1 MNHRNP
7 LLKLF
12 TTFCYGFLYLPLI
25 VIVVF
30 SFNSD
35 QFPAPWTKFTLNW
48 YQELI
53 FSSPTLWDSF
63 GVSLKVA
70 TASTVLSLGLSLMFL
85 YWVAHGAKLARWTT
99 LFYGNL
105 IIPEIVLAVALLN
118 FFTSFQVP
126 LGNSALVIAHTLL
139 GIGFSL
145 PILYSRY
152 SQLDTRLYEASLV
165 LGATVRQTFFKVA
178 LPQLK
183 SAMFS
188 TAVLVFVLSFDD
200 FVLSYFCAG
209 SQSQTLSLYLLSM
222 LRSEV
227 SPVVNAL
234 STVLLIISTTLA
246 LVYFSLTQRGGNK
259 SRES

>member
-1 MNHRNP
+1 MKRKNP

-12 TTFCYGFLYLPLI
+12 TAVCYFFLYLPLI

-30 SFNSD
+30 SFNSA
-35 QFPAPWTKFTLNW
+35 QFPAPWTSFTFGW
-48 YQELI
+48 YEELI
-53 FSSPTLWDSF
+53 YSSPALWDSF
-63 GVSLKVA
+63 GVSLKIAFFA
-70 TASTVLSLGLSLMFL
+70 TTLSLVMSLMFL
-85 YWVAHGAKLARWTT
+85 YWVAHGAKLAKWTT

-105 IIPEIVLAVALLN
+105 IIPEIVLAVALLS
-118 FFTSFQVP
+118 FFTCFQIP
-126 LGNSALVIAHTLL
+126 LGDSALIIAHTLL
-139 GIGFSL
+139 GLGFSL

-152 SQLDTRLYEASLV
+152 CQLDPKLYEASLV
-165 LGATVRQTFFKVA
+165 LGATVRQTFFKIA

-183 SAMFS
+183 TALFS

-234 STVLLIISTTLA
+234 STVLLIISTSLA
-246 LVYFSLTQRGGNK
+246 LIYFTLSKRGGNQLNV
-259 SRES
+259 

>member
-1 MNHRNP
+1 MNRKNP
-7 LLKLF
+7 LLKIF
-12 TTFCYGFLYLPLI
+12 TSLCYAFLYLPII

-35 QFPAPWTKFTLNW
+35 RFPAPWTSFTWNW
-48 YQELI
+48 YQEL
-53 FSSPTLWDSF
+53 FLASPLLWDSF
-63 GVSLKVA
+63 RVSLKIA
-70 TASTVLSLGLSLMFL
+70 TCATFLSISMSLMFL
-85 YWVAHGAKLARWTT
+85 YWVAHGAKIARWTT

-105 IIPEIVLAVALLN
+105 IIPEIVLAVALLS
-118 FFTSFQVP
+118 FFTYFNVP
-126 LGNSALVIAHTLL
+126 LGNPALIIAHTLL
-139 GIGFSL
+139 GLGFSL

-152 SQLDTRLYEASLV
+152 SQLDPKLYEASLV

-178 LPQLK
+178 VPQLK
-183 SAMFS
+183 SALFS

-234 STVLLIISTTLA
+234 STILLIISTSLA
-246 LVYFSLTQRGGNK
+246 LVYFSISKRGGSK
-259 SRES
+259 IEVS

>member
-1 MNHRNP
+1 MNKKSTF
-7 LLKLF
+7 LKIF
-12 TTFCYGFLYLPLI
+12 TALCYGFLYLPLV

-35 QFPAPWTKFTLNW
+35 RFPAPWTSFTLNW
-48 YQELI
+48 YKELV
-53 FSSPTLWDSF
+53 FSSPALWDSF
-63 GVSLKVA
+63 YTSLKVA
-70 TASTVLSLGLSLMFL
+70 SFSTLLSLLMSLMFL
-85 YWVAHGAKLARWTT
+85 YWVAHGAKIARWTT

-105 IIPEIVLAVALLN
+105 IIPEIVLAVALLS
-118 FFTSFQVP
+118 FFTYFKIP
-126 LGNSALVIAHTLL
+126 LGNTALIIAHTLL
-139 GIGFSL
+139 GLGFSL

-165 LGATVRQTFFKVA
+165 LGATIRQTFFKIA

-183 SAMFS
+183 SALFS

-234 STVLLIISTTLA
+234 SFVLLIISTTLA
-246 LVYFSLTQRGGNK
+246 LIYFTISKRGGHKINV
-259 SRES
+259 

>member
-1 MNHRNP
+1 MNRKNP

-12 TTFCYGFLYLPLI
+12 TASCYGFLYLPLV

-30 SFNSD
+30 SFNSGR
-35 QFPAPWTKFTLNW
+35 FPAPWTSFTLDW
-48 YQELI
+48 YKELI
-53 FSSPTLWDSF
+53 FDSPTLWNSF
-63 GVSLKVA
+63 AVSLKVA
-70 TASTVLSLGLSLMFL
+70 TCATALSLALSLMYL
-85 YWVAHGAKLARWTT
+85 YWVAHGAKIARWTT

-126 LGNSALVIAHTLL
+126 LGNAALVIAHTLL
-139 GIGFSL
+139 GLGFSL

-152 SQLDTRLYEASLV
+152 SQLDNRLYEASLV

-183 SAMFS
+183 SALFS

-246 LVYFSLTQRGGNK
+246 LVYFSLSQKGGTK
-259 SRES
+259 SSES